1 MRFLSP
7 GPWGL
12 TRPLVNQDYYDFF
25 RGIGGTGSGPFATNA
40 VPLVWFLWL
49 VKADLKAIDQTRI
62 PNASVNAPSFLDMV
76 PPRNK
81 THGDTLSFIRIVSS
95 GTHCAPVKKTSM
107 EARLLV
113 SPYLRM
119 AIQLVASDQGSLAV
133 WASQQQQYR
142 RPIRLVLKYYQISL
156 GRKPLLALTPFRAI
170 ALTLSAVH
178 SYDGKLLS
186 AGVAQW

>member
-1 MRFLSP
+1 MICAAEPDICFLSP
-7 GPWGL
+7 GPLGDL
-12 TRPLVNQDYYDFF
+12 THPLVNQDYDFLL
-25 RGIGGTGSGPFATNA
+25 GIGGTGSGPFATNV

-49 VKADLKAIDQTRI
+49 VKADLKAIDPTRI

-95 GTHCAPVKKTSM
+95 GTHYAHVKKTSM

-119 AIQLVASDQGSLAV
+119 AIQPIASDQGELS
-133 WASQQQQYR
+133 
-142 RPIRLVLKYYQISL
+142 
-156 GRKPLLALTPFRAI
+156 GMG
-170 ALTLSAVH
+170 LSATTVLA
-178 SYDGKLLS
+178 SYPIGTKVLS
-186 AGVAQW
+186 DFSRSEAALFADAASRRSP